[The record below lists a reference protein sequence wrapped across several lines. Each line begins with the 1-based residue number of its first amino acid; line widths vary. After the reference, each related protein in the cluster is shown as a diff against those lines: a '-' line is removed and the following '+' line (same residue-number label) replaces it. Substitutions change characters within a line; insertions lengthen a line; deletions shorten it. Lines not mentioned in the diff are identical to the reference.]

1 MSNPWYTIF
10 GPKDW
15 DGVTINTGNKKV
27 DGKYYNII
35 GDKNVQLSASGYM
48 WLVGGSGITLISQGY
63 VDVSGLRARSVFYNS
78 LSKIDNSGNV
88 IPAYPG
94 ANGSLVYKSGDNS
107 LVSIPNSL
115 LVYNTGI
122 GSLTMPGYAYG
133 PLYVSS
139 GNVNNPN
146 SHELKS
152 YPHIEYVES
161 TVSEEPPTV
170 KIHAL
175 TTFTSGIQ
183 IYPNYE
189 GYKGSVLTH
198 MGADAPSEWSA
209 APYLKADGVLW
220 NRYSKRPVKIENGKI
235 IFYTTRPVWSQDWVE
250 WDGSPEATLL
260 EEFGEGFDTIEL
272 VRNDTRETVHVKFAS
287 QTRYILDQITDS
299 NTSDPALSSPEFETV
314 NLVDP
319 EGASPDPV
327 EGLSILV
334 CNPVPWEGG
343 TEYNGNGYA
352 YSITRGGY
360 LDMQIGRSA
369 TESFSCD
376 NSPTTPFKFKP
387 STLNTISIR
396 PNIYTAF
403 NMLGENIDFVVYGQK
418 LTNYNNYDASI
429 FGLDE
434 NNLPSGLIPA
444 FRVHA
449 SVPHS
454 VSGSPNS
461 GVYFTKYLDRAKVTP
476 SGFSYDEKPK
486 VVINSTSPYA
496 VDSIPSGTGFNGIV
510 TTGYL
515 TYYADLTVRSTLF
528 SENVIAENIYL
539 RPKPTEDNS
548 GTYIQN
554 ALLTVDK
561 SGKII
566 SRIPKTNPVVPGKPY
581 NVMLD
586 PGHTNGIGNAEIS
599 LSWNAPNNDGNS
611 NIINYVLQFS
621 ANNGST
627 WTTIP
632 ISSNPDLYKVNQAT
646 SNSTNATVAGLS
658 SVTTYLFRVAAQN
671 SVGVGDFSDPSTS
684 IQANGLV
691 PKAPYNLNQVRE
703 FDNTQYSDIIL
714 SWADSQGG
722 SANILGY
729 SIEESSNIGQTWY
742 YHNSPSSLITD
753 NFERISGSTSAN
765 NYYYR
770 VSSWNSYGQSAYS
783 YIYSSGNYVAEDPEI
798 EEQRQ
803 NDILSSW
810 DFGSVLFT
818 GVCP

>member
-1 MSNPWYTIF
+1 
-10 GPKDW
+10 
-15 DGVTINTGNKKV
+15 VTINTGNKKV

-35 GDKNVQLSASGYM
+35 GDKNVQLSASGHM

-63 VDVSGLRARSVFYNS
+63 VDVSGLRAHSVFYNS
-78 LSKIDNSGNV
+78 LSKIDNNGNV
-88 IPAYPG
+88 IPTYPG
-94 ANGSLVYKSGDNS
+94 ADGALVYKSGDNS
-107 LVSIPNSL
+107 LASIPNSL
-115 LVYNTGI
+115 LIYNTGI

-133 PLYVSS
+133 PLYVTS
-139 GNVNNPN
+139 GNVDNPN

-152 YPHIEYVES
+152 YPHIEYNES
-161 TVSEEPPTV
+161 TVPEQPPTV
-170 KIHAL
+170 KIHSL

-198 MGADAPSEWSA
+198 MGTDSPAEWAA

-235 IFYTTRPVWSQDWVE
+235 IFYKTKPVWSQDWVA
-250 WDGSPEATLL
+250 WDNSNPEATLL
-260 EEFGEGFDTIEL
+260 KEFGEGFDTIEL

-299 NTSDPALSSPEFETV
+299 NTSDPALSSPEFQTV
-314 NLVDP
+314 SFVDP
-319 EGASPDPV
+319 EGDSPDPV

-334 CNPVPWEGG
+334 CNPVPWQGG

-376 NSPTTPFKFKP
+376 NSLTTPFKFKP

-476 SGFSYDEKPK
+476 SGFSYDEKSK

-496 VDSIPSGTGFNGIV
+496 VDSIPSGTGLNVIV
-510 TTGYL
+510 PTTGYL

-554 ALLTVDK
+554 ALLTVDQ

-566 SRIPKTNPVVPGKPY
+566 SRIPKTNPVVPSKPS

-599 LSWNAPNNDGNS
+599 LSWNAPSSDGNS

-632 ISSNPDLYKVNQAT
+632 ISSNPGLYKVNQAT

-658 SVTTYLFRVAAQN
+658 PVTTYLFRVAAQN
-671 SVGVGDFSDPSTS
+671 SVGVGDFSDPSTT

-691 PKAPYNLNQVRE
+691 PKAPYDLNQVRE

-714 SWADSQGG
+714 SWVDSQGG

-729 SIEESSNIGQTWY
+729 TIEESSNNGKTWY

-783 YIYSSGNYVAEDPEI
+783 YIYSSGNYVAEDPAI
-798 EEQRQ
+798 EEQKQ
-803 NDILSSW
+803 NDILSNW

-818 GVCP
+818 GVCPT